1 MSSVQDVTGLLGS
14 VKPRSPAVIVIG
26 EVVRVSAWEDMGM
39 VGQSDLARTVADL
52 AT

>member
-1 MSSVQDVTGLLGS
+1 VHDVTGLLGTI
-14 VKPRSPAVIVIG
+14 KPRSPAVIVIG

-39 VGQSDLARTVADL
+39 VGHDHLATTVADL